1 MPDQDKQ
8 VKLKESGVLVR
19 LAWQGL
25 RKMGH
30 DADEVLRRSGIS
42 TDKLYDTELRTDFSA
57 QPLFWQAAEQVSGDK
72 DIGLHLGE
80 YLPVYKGQILEYL
93 FLSSPTFY
101 DGLKRAINYQRL
113 ISDALQ
119 LKLVDTGKDL
129 YVSNTF
135 ADPDSA
141 GRHLTEC
148 LVQGLIKLLQH
159 VTDGAFQPKEVG
171 FRHDQS
177 LPAEEYQRAFGCPVS
192 FNQEEF
198 RLYFDRSMLEHRSLH
213 AQPEL
218 LKVHEQ
224 VANEHLAKL
233 AHSDFVQQ
241 ASRQIGALLENGEV
255 TLEAVADRMDI
266 SVRQLRHQL
275 EQGGS
280 SFQKEVNRYRHRL
293 AKRLLGK
300 TDESISE
307 IVYLTGFSEPSTFYR
322 AFKRWEGITPIEYRK
337 QQQVE
342 N

>member
-1 MPDQDKQ
+1 MAKE
-8 VKLKESGVLVR
+8 KNTRLKESGVLVR

-25 RKMGH
+25 RTMKH

-42 TDKLYDTELRTDFSA
+42 TDKLYDTELRTNFSA
-57 QPLFWQAAEQVSGDK
+57 QPLFWQAAEEVSGDK

-80 YLPVYKGQILEYL
+80 HLPVYKGQILEYL
-93 FLSSPTFY
+93 FLSSPTFR
-101 DGLKRAINYQRL
+101 DGLERAINYQRL
-113 ISDALQ
+113 ISDALKLQ
-119 LKLVDTGKDL
+119 LVDNGEDL

-159 VTDGAFQPKEVG
+159 VTDGAFKPTKIE
-171 FRHDQS
+171 FRHSQS
-177 LPAEEYQRAFGCPVS
+177 LPQEDYQRAFSCPVT
-192 FNQEEF
+192 FEKNEF
-198 RLYFDRSMLEHRSLH
+198 RLHFDRPVLAYRSLH

-255 TLEAVADRMDI
+255 TLEAVAERMGI

-293 AKRLLGK
+293 AKRLLGT
-300 TDESISE
+300 TDESINE

-322 AFKRWEGITPIEYRK
+322 AFKRWEGITPIEFRK
-337 QQQVE
+337 MKQH
-342 N
+342 